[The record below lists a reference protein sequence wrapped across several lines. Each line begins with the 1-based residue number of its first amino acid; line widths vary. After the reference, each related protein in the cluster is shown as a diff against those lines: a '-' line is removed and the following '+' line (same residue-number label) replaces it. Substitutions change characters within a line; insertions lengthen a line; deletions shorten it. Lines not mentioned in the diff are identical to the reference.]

1 MVGFLHSVLM
11 IAIKASLNFFWSAL
25 NIMQVVLTIPLMK
38 FVKFPA
44 NAAIFTDSL
53 MKIANLDTFPTA
65 ILEDLVY
72 YLPEPVEFNI
82 NFAANGMESTLFIS
96 NIGSRLLVIMAYILA
111 AFTCLVLYKVKRVWN
126 CLGPI
131 IYWNGL
137 IRLFLELYR
146 DLALLSIL
154 NLYTAEWD
162 SAYSSVRF
170 SNSLS
175 ATFFAIIMSV
185 PIILAVLMYRK
196 RT

>member
-1 MVGFLHSVLM
+1 
-11 IAIKASLNFFWSAL
+11 
-25 NIMQVVLTIPLMK
+25 MQVVLTIPLMK
-38 FVKFPA
+38 NVKFPA
-44 NAAIFTDSL
+44 NAAIFTDHL
-53 MKIANLDTFPTA
+53 MNIANLDLFPTA
-65 ILEDLVY
+65 ILEDLIY

-82 NFAANGMESTLFIS
+82 NFAANGIESTLFIS
-96 NIGSRLLVIMAYILA
+96 NIGSSLLVIIANILA
-111 AFTCLVLYKVKRVWN
+111 AIICLVLYKVKRVWN
-126 CLGPI
+126 YLGPI

-146 DLALLSIL
+146 DLALLSFL

-162 SAYSSVRF
+162 SVYSSVRF

-175 ATFFAIIMSV
+175 ATFFTIVVLV